1 MSDPTVVPP
10 LLGLGTPTQISTKN
24 RSHHKRR
31 NPTKKTL
38 TNATKLTPPLQLLNG
53 WGDPLQSIDDISTLR
68 VVYQNVNGF
77 SKSDPSSQFICQQ
90 LRSIQ
95 CGVFLAAETNI
106 NWRNKKE
113 FELFKSWGAKSG
125 QITALSSLVTLAD
138 PRMRIKI
145 RRTYPAAPQSGSMNT
160 GRLECWSA
168 GAIPMGWADGVSSL

>member
-113 FELFKSWGAKSG
+113 FELFKSWGAKIWPNHRLIVACHTCG
-125 QITALSSLVTLAD
+125 RRHPAHYFLCIPSLRSERD
-138 PRMRIKI
+138 NCR
-145 RRTYPAAPQSGSMNT
+145 
-160 GRLECWSA
+160 
-168 GAIPMGWADGVSSL
+168 